1 MNRTR
6 HLLGQDAVN
15 PALALDPRQAGKLF
29 RNDAHREVGLAL
41 AAIAA
46 RGAGMAGMTGAV
58 ILDNQ
63 HIWRECGGE
72 FIADRVGNAHS
83 ADEAMLPRQSQA
95 IGLLVFCRSPPI
107 IDG

>member
-1 MNRTR
+1 MNRAR
-6 HLLGQDAVN
+6 HLLGQDIVN
-15 PALALDPRQAGKLF
+15 PALTFDARQAGEMF

-46 RGAGMAGMTGAV
+46 RGARMVGMTGAV
-58 ILDNQ
+58 ILDDQ

-83 ADEAMLPRQSQA
+83 ADEAMSPRQSQA
-95 IGLLVFCRSPPI
+95 IGLLVFCRLAPI
-107 IDG
+107 IDR